1 MLNKCNHLW
10 QKLPFFP
17 LGKLMST
24 SEQVFTESLRMA
36 PIQIQLCN
44 SRCMTREQT
53 KWAELYLP
61 FKPMASGLQA
71 AIPAHSIQ
79 ITASELQLLDNVIFF
94 AQNILRNVLIIVIS
108 WDWRLHV
115 SLINL
120 CFVAIGGCNL
130 SGFSECCKMMQ
141 NVSSL
146 ISVSKFHQKHGDF
159 YPWSTLLVLLEQE
172 EYVFIIRMFSKMR
185 GLMW

>member
-1 MLNKCNHLW
+1 MAEVTFLPVRKINVNLRTGFHWITPNGSNSNPIMQQQMYDPWTNQMGRAVFAFQTNGFRSAGCNPSS
-10 QKLPFFP
+10 QYP
-17 LGKLMST
+17 
-24 SEQVFTESLRMA
+24 
-36 PIQIQLCN
+36 N
-44 SRCMTREQT
+44 
-53 KWAELYLP
+53 
-61 FKPMASGLQA
+61 
-71 AIPAHSIQ
+71 HSIR
-79 ITASELQLLDNVIFF
+79 TAAPGQHHFF

-120 CFVAIGGCNL
+120 CYVAIGGCNL

-172 EYVFIIRMFSKMR
+172 EYIFIIRMFSKMR